1 MGKCS
6 LWSFFRLCIPVDT
19 VLWPG
24 HTFTELWG
32 WNSVHGESTC
42 LFYSFSCERC
52 NKWFYSH
59 SYVLLLSS
67 IVLYSLQQ
75 SKIEDHLDEAINVLQ
90 RHASGQ
96 GGPGL
101 AEMHSLLSSGLGL
114 PPGFTTAALGLASRL
129 PGLVRLMNS
138 RTGNRSTKDQIKFDI
153 WNQSKQWEW
162 HTCFVLSLVVSTTNF
177 LQDDWKT
184 DLV

>member
-1 MGKCS
+1 M
-6 LWSFFRLCIPVDT
+6 
-19 VLWPG
+19 
-24 HTFTELWG
+24 
-32 WNSVHGESTC
+32 
-42 LFYSFSCERC
+42 
-52 NKWFYSH
+52 
-59 SYVLLLSS
+59 
-67 IVLYSLQQ
+67 
-75 SKIEDHLDEAINVLQ
+75 EDHLDEAINVFQ

-138 RTGNRSTKDQIKFDI
+138 STGYLSTKDQMKFDI
-153 WNQSKQWEW
+153 LNQSKQWEW

-177 LQDDWKT
+177 LQDNWKT